1 MTLALRFAHSS
12 ELNDFPVKIEV
23 SGGPDEG
30 MRDTSLM
37 NADSPHEEVI
47 KVKIRTLEP

>member
-1 MTLALRFAHSS
+1 MTLALRFAHSR
-12 ELNDFPVKIEV
+12 ELNDFPVKMEL

-30 MRDTSLM
+30 HRLM
-37 NADSPHEEVI
+37 NADSSHEEVI